1 MRISTPTSS
10 PVQAAADALVV
21 AIPKPAQVGPELA
34 EIDAALGGRIARLVA
49 DGEIRGG
56 RGETTVLHA
65 DGEDLKARRVIVAG
79 VGKEADGDAV
89 RAAIGAAAK
98 AALRARART
107 LAVAVGTLPLEPA
120 VATRCAVDGVVIG
133 GYRFDRF
140 RSSGAHDRPAPLR
153 ALAVVG
159 GERAAARR
167 AGVVAEATNR
177 ARDLQNTPP
186 NALGP
191 AELAARAREIARAHA
206 SVTAQVHDER
216 WLRSQGM
223 GAFAAV
229 AQASSK
235 GARLIALRHRPTGR
249 RRSRV
254 VLGLVGKGITFDAG
268 GMNLKPGRSLQGM
281 KFDMSGAAAVLEAT
295 AAIAELGLPIEVVTI
310 AGATENLMDSAGF
323 KVDDVITAANG
334 KTIEITN
341 TDAEGRLVL
350 ADCLHHAR
358 RLGATHLVDLATL
371 TGAVVTALGDF
382 HAGVMGTDQPFID
395 TLLAAGEAS
404 GEHLWQLPLHETH
417 RRFIRSEVADMANA
431 SLLGVA
437 GVSYAARFLQEFAG
451 EGPWA
456 HLDIAGTADLTRSR
470 GDEMGKG
477 GTGFG
482 VRLLVELAERL
493 C

>member
-1 MRISTPTSS
+1 MRLSTPTSS
-10 PVQAAADALVV
+10 PVQTAADALVV
-21 AIPKPAQVGPELA
+21 AIPKPPEVGGELA
-34 EIDAALGGRIARLVA
+34 DVDAALGGRIARLVA

-56 RGETTVLHA
+56 RGEATLLHA
-65 DGEDLKARRVIVAG
+65 DGDGLRARRVIVAG
-79 VGKEADGDAV
+79 LGKTVDGDAA
-89 RAAIGAAAK
+89 RAALGAAVR

-107 LAVAVGTLPLEPA
+107 LAVAAGTLPLERA
-120 VATRCAVDGVVIG
+120 DATRAIVDGVLLG

-140 RSSGAHDRPAPLR
+140 RSADTDGRPAPLR

-159 GERAAARR
+159 GDRTAARR

-177 ARDLQNTPP
+177 ARDLQNAPP

-206 SVTAQVHDER
+206 TVTAQVHDER

-223 GAFAAV
+223 GAFGAV

-235 GARLIALRHRPTGR
+235 GARLIALRYRPARPR
-249 RRSRV
+249 RRDV
-254 VLGLVGKGITFDAG
+254 VLGLVGKGITFDSG
-268 GMNLKPGRSLQGM
+268 GLNLKPGRSMAGM

-295 AAIAELGLPIEVVTI
+295 AAIAELGLPLNVVTV
-310 AGATENLMDSAGF
+310 AGATENLLDSTGF
-323 KVDDVITAANG
+323 KPDDIVTAANG

-350 ADCLHHAR
+350 ADCMYHAR
-358 RLGATHLVDLATL
+358 RMGATHLVDIATL
-371 TGAVVTALGDF
+371 TGAVVVALGDY
-382 HAGVMGTDQPFID
+382 HAGVMGTDQAFVDAIVE
-395 TLLAAGEAS
+395 AGERS
-404 GEHLWQLPLHETH
+404 GEHTWQLPLHETH
-417 RRFIRSEVADMANA
+417 RRFIRSEVADMVNA
-431 SLLGVA
+431 SRLGVA
-437 GVSYAARFLQEFAG
+437 GVSYAARFLQEFSG

-456 HLDIAGTADLTRSR
+456 HLGIAGTADLERSR
-470 GDEMGKG
+470 GDEMAKG

-482 VRLLVELAERL
+482 VRLLVQLAEQL